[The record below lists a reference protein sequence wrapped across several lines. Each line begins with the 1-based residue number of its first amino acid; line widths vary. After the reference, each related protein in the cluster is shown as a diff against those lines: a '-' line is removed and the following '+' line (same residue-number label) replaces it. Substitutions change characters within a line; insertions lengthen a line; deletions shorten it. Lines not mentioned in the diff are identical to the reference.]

1 MSESSSSES
10 ESESESGSTS
20 ANTSANVSANVTVR
34 RSPRYQRF
42 FFVGVSLGIVVAII
56 LTFAFPA
63 DPQFSSTQVFGFLA
77 IFTASIGAVLGL
89 VFALLVDRLYS
100 RHVIEAVA
108 EHTIMN
114 EKPASED

>member
-10 ESESESGSTS
+10 ESESGSTSTS
-20 ANTSANVSANVTVR
+20 ANTNVTVR

-63 DPQFSSTQVFGFLA
+63 DPQFSPTQVFGFLA

-108 EHTIMN
+108 ERTSMN

>member
-20 ANTSANVSANVTVR
+20 TSANTNVTVR

-63 DPQFSSTQVFGFLA
+63 DPQFSPTQVFGFLA

-108 EHTIMN
+108 ERTSMN

>member
-10 ESESESGSTS
+10 ESESGRTSTS
-20 ANTSANVSANVTVR
+20 ANTNVTVR

-63 DPQFSSTQVFGFLA
+63 DPQFSPTQVFGFLA

-108 EHTIMN
+108 ERTSMN

>member
-1 MSESSSSES
+1 MSESSSP
-10 ESESESGSTS
+10 ESGSTS
-20 ANTSANVSANVTVR
+20 ANTNVTVR

-63 DPQFSSTQVFGFLA
+63 DPQFSPTQVFGFLA

-108 EHTIMN
+108 ERTSMN

>member
-1 MSESSSSES
+1 MSESSSS

-20 ANTSANVSANVTVR
+20 ANTNVTVR

-63 DPQFSSTQVFGFLA
+63 DPQFSPTQVFGFLA

-108 EHTIMN
+108 ERTSMN

>member
-1 MSESSSSES
+1 
-10 ESESESGSTS
+10 
-20 ANTSANVSANVTVR
+20 
-34 RSPRYQRF
+34 
-42 FFVGVSLGIVVAII
+42 L
-56 LTFAFPA
+56 L
-63 DPQFSSTQVFGFLA
+63 
-77 IFTASIGAVLGL
+77 FTASIGAVLGL

>member
-10 ESESESGSTS
+10 ESGSTSTS
-20 ANTSANVSANVTVR
+20 ANTNVTVR

-63 DPQFSSTQVFGFLA
+63 DPQFSPTQVFGFLA

-108 EHTIMN
+108 ERTSMN